1 MKKILLVAFL
11 IALNSTIYGQKN
23 SRAEYIDLDF
33 SGSFPPSGWTIENYN
48 TQWSASGTSNAG
60 GSAPELVFTY
70 TSGTLTTRF
79 ISPSFNTTGAT
90 SLNFSFKQFV
100 DHYGAG
106 YSVGVATR
114 SNGGAWNTVWTT
126 SPSANIGPENKQIT
140 ISNSDVGSTNFQIC
154 FFLSGNAYQI
164 DFWYIDD
171 ISLYNPLTLD
181 LKARSINIDK
191 YVAQGNNNV
200 KATVK
205 NIGTTPV
212 TSFNISYQVN
222 DEEPIQNS
230 VTGVNLALDQSY
242 SYTFTEQWN
251 AVPGDA
257 EVKVWV
263 SNING
268 LGNDNETS
276 NDLTTKIITVAS
288 NSVENLP
295 FFEEFT
301 SSTCAPCASFNSS
314 VFTPFLNNNAG
325 QFAIIKYQMN
335 WPAPGDPYYTAEGGV
350 RRTYYGVSGVP
361 SLFTG
366 GKSTSTSQVAVNA
379 AFNSEKAKPAFFTIN
394 ATSYIQGTTVNA
406 NIEVLPYISA
416 SNMKLHAA
424 VIEKVTT
431 GNVGNNGETSFKF
444 VMMKML
450 PNASGTTVNF
460 TDGVPYNISFSQDL
474 TGTKV
479 EQFDDLMLVV
489 FIQNDAT
496 KEVFQSSMIN
506 SPLSYNVTFNVKDE
520 SSNPI
525 EGATVNVAGQNLITN
540 STGECIAILP
550 NGNHSYTVDAL
561 GYSEVSG
568 SVNVDNGNTSVNVTL
583 SSVATYNVTFSVK
596 NINEESITNAL
607 VTYNGSS
614 LSTDENGL
622 VTFISEN
629 GIYNYSISATGY
641 MNQNGEITVND
652 EDTFVFIN
660 LLEQTY
666 LVTFQTHY
674 SNNDPV
680 IGATISINGQQITT
694 NQNGIATIDLVNGEY
709 DYLIV
714 FEGYSDITGSFI
726 VHGESL
732 TISVIYPLPRFLVTF
747 KVKAN
752 SETPVVDADIVINEE
767 TITTDATGEASIL
780 LTNGTYSYSVS
791 KENFQSITDNLTVEG
806 DALEV
811 EILLIPTGI
820 SGNVLPFASLYP
832 NPTNGNFSINV
843 PSVSGNVAV
852 SIYSV
857 TGSLVMSKLV
867 TQNNGRIDMN
877 ISQPKGVYYI
887 TLTLEDGKSQ
897 TLKLV
902 IK

>member
-11 IALNSTIYGQKN
+11 IALNCTIYGQKN

-164 DFWYIDD
+164 DFWFIDD

-263 SNING
+263 NNING
-268 LGNDNETS
+268 LGDDNDTS
-276 NDLTTKIITVAS
+276 NDQTTKIITVAS

-450 PNASGTTVNF
+450 PNASGTTVSF
-460 TDGVPYNISFSQDL
+460 TDGVPYNISFTQDL

-489 FIQNDAT
+489 FLQNDAT

-506 SPLSYNVTFNVKDE
+506 SPLSFNVTFSVKDD

-525 EGATVNVAGQNLITN
+525 EGATVSVAGQNITTN
-540 STGECIAILP
+540 SSGECIAILP

-561 GYSEVSG
+561 GYVEANGTVVVSG
-568 SVNVDNGNTSVNVTL
+568 VNQTVD
-583 SSVATYNVTFSVK
+583 
-596 NINEESITNAL
+596 
-607 VTYNGSS
+607 
-614 LSTDENGL
+614 
-622 VTFISEN
+622 
-629 GIYNYSISATGY
+629 
-641 MNQNGEITVND
+641 
-652 EDTFVFIN
+652 
-660 LLEQTY
+660 
-666 LVTFQTHY
+666 
-674 SNNDPV
+674 
-680 IGATISINGQQITT
+680 
-694 NQNGIATIDLVNGEY
+694 
-709 DYLIV
+709 IV
-714 FEGYSDITGSFI
+714 LQ
-726 VHGESL
+726 V
-732 TISVIYPLPRFLVTF
+732 PQFLVTF
-747 KVKAN
+747 KVKAD
-752 SETPVVDADIVINEE
+752 SETPIAEAEIAINDE
-767 TITTDATGEASIL
+767 TITTDVLGEASIL
-780 LTNGTYSYSVS
+780 LTNGNYSFTVS
-791 KENFQSITDNLTVEG
+791 KENFQSITDNLTLE
-806 DALEV
+806 DEALEI

-820 SGNVLPFASLYP
+820 SDNAIPFASLYP
-832 NPTNGNFSINV
+832 NPTNGSFSINV

-867 TQNNGRIDMN
+867 PQNSGRIDMN

-887 TLTLEDGKSQ
+887 TLTLEDGKVQ